1 MDLGLQGKVAIVAGA
16 SRGLGRAIAEGLA
29 AEGARVVMCSR
40 SAEAIGAAA
49 ASISAKAQVADAGG
63 QAVPVAADVG
73 RAEDTDRLVTQTLA
87 RWGTVD
93 ILVTNAGGPPS
104 GPAAGLTDAQ
114 WETAVQ
120 TLLWPVVRLSRAL
133 IPIMQKQRWG
143 RILHVASFTVK
154 HPLPNLALSNA
165 VRLAVVGLAKT
176 QAIELA
182 PHNILVNTI
191 CPGPIATDRL
201 IELTKQYAAREGATF
216 DDANQRLWLSQIPMG
231 RLGEPVEF
239 SNLAVFLASE
249 RASFITGGTF
259 QVDGGATRA
268 PF

>member
-29 AEGARVVMCSR
+29 AEGAHVTLCSR
-40 SAEAIGAAA
+40 SAQAVGAAA
-49 ASISAKAQVADAGG
+49 QAINASAATRSAGCEATA
-63 QAVPVAADVG
+63 VAADVS
-73 RAEDTDRLVTQTLA
+73 RAEDVARLVTQTLD
-87 RWGTVD
+87 RHGRID

-104 GPAAGLTDAQ
+104 GAAAALTDQQ
-114 WETAVQ
+114 WEAAVE
-120 TLLWPVVRLSRAL
+120 TLLLSVVRLCRAV
-133 IPIMQKQRWG
+133 IPSMQQQKWG
-143 RILHVASFTVK
+143 RILHVTSFTVK

-201 IELTKQYAAREGATF
+201 VELTQGYATRENVSFEEAE
-216 DDANQRLWLSQIPMG
+216 RRMWVSQIPLG
-231 RLGEPVEF
+231 RVGKPVEF
-239 SNLAVFLASE
+239 ANLAVFLASE

-259 QVDGGATRA
+259 QVDGGAIRG

>member
-1 MDLGLQGKVAIVAGA
+1 MDLGLEGKVAIVAGA

-29 AEGARVVMCSR
+29 AEGARLVMCAR
-40 SAEAIGAAA
+40 SAEAIGSAA
-49 ASISAKAQVADAGG
+49 ASITASGCEVLG
-63 QAVPVAADVG
+63 VAADVG
-73 RAEDTDRLVTQTLA
+73 RAEDTARVVSQALD
-87 RWGTVD
+87 RWGRVD
-93 ILVTNAGGPPS
+93 ILVTNASGPPS
-104 GPAAGLTDAQ
+104 GPVAGLTDGQ
-114 WETAVQ
+114 WEAAVQ
-120 TLLWPVVRLSRAL
+120 TLLLSVVRLSRAV
-133 IPIMQKQRWG
+133 IPTMQKQHWG
-143 RILHVASFTVK
+143 RILHVASYTVK

-201 IELTKQYAAREGATF
+201 TELTQGYASREGVTF
-216 DDANQRLWLSQIPMG
+216 EEAEKRLWISQIPLG
-231 RLGEPVEF
+231 RVGRPQEF
-239 SNLAVFLASE
+239 ANLAVFLASE

-259 QVDGGATRA
+259 QVDGGATRE

>member
-1 MDLGLQGKVAIVAGA
+1 
-16 SRGLGRAIAEGLA
+16 LGRAIAEGLA
-29 AEGARVVMCSR
+29 AEGARLVLCSR
-40 SAEAIGAAA
+40 SPEAIESAA
-49 ASISAKAQVADAGG
+49 ASLNTSGCEALG
-63 QAVPVAADVG
+63 VAADVG
-73 RAEDTDRLVTQTLA
+73 RAEDTERVVKQALD
-87 RWGTVD
+87 RWGHID

-104 GPAAGLTDAQ
+104 GAAAGLTDGQ
-114 WETAVQ
+114 WESAVQ
-120 TLLWPVVRLSRAL
+120 TLLLSAVRLSRAV
-133 IPIMQKQRWG
+133 IPTMQKQRWG

-201 IELTKQYAAREGATF
+201 NELTQGYASREGVSFAE
-216 DDANQRLWLSQIPMG
+216 AERRLWVSQIPLG
-231 RLGEPVEF
+231 RVGQPVEF
-239 SNLAVFLASE
+239 ASLAVFLASE

-259 QVDGGATRA
+259 QVDGGATRE

>member
-1 MDLGLQGKVAIVAGA
+1 MDLGLKGKVAIIAGA

-29 AEGARVVMCSR
+29 AEGARMVMCAR
-40 SAEAIGAAA
+40 SAGAIGSLA
-49 ASISAKAQVADAGG
+49 ASLNSSGCEVLG
-63 QAVPVAADVG
+63 VAADVG
-73 RAEDTDRLVTQTLA
+73 RAEDTERVVTQALD
-87 RWGTVD
+87 RWGRID

-104 GPAAGLTDAQ
+104 GAVAGLTDGQ
-114 WETAVQ
+114 WESAVQ
-120 TLLWPVVRLSRAL
+120 TLLMSVVRLSRAV
-133 IPIMQKQRWG
+133 IPTMQRQRWG

-165 VRLAVVGLAKT
+165 LRLAVVGLAKT
-176 QAIELA
+176 QALELA

-191 CPGPIATDRL
+191 CPGPIVTDRL
-201 IELTKQYAAREGATF
+201 NELSQGYASREGVSFEEAEK
-216 DDANQRLWLSQIPMG
+216 RLWVSQIPLG
-231 RLGEPVEF
+231 RVGRPEEF
-239 SNLAVFLASE
+239 ANLAVFLASE

>member
-29 AEGARVVMCSR
+29 AEGARIVMCAR
-40 SAEAIGAAA
+40 SAEGIGAAA
-49 ASISAKAQVADAGG
+49 ASLATSGCEALG
-63 QAVPVAADVG
+63 VAADVG
-73 RAEDTDRLVTQTLA
+73 RAEDTERVVKQALD
-87 RWGTVD
+87 RWGRVD

-104 GPAAGLTDAQ
+104 GPVAGLTDAQ
-114 WETAVQ
+114 WEAAVQ
-120 TLLWPVVRLSRAL
+120 TLLLSVVRLSRAV
-133 IPIMQKQRWG
+133 IPTMQKQRWG

-201 IELTKQYAAREGATF
+201 IDLTKQYASREGATF
-216 DDANQRLWLSQIPMG
+216 EDAMQRLWLSQIPLG
-231 RLGEPVEF
+231 RLGEPREF
-239 SNLAVFLASE
+239 ANLAVFLASE

-259 QVDGGATRA
+259 QVDGGATRE

>member
-1 MDLGLQGKVAIVAGA
+1 MDLGLRGRVAIVAGA

-29 AEGARVVMCSR
+29 AEGARVAICAR
-40 SAEAIGAAA
+40 SADALAGATAAIAAA
-49 ASISAKAQVADAGG
+49 DATVAAGG
-63 QAVPVAADVG
+63 QVLAVRADVG
-73 RAEDTDRLVTQTLA
+73 RADDIDRVVALTLEQ
-87 RWGTVD
+87 WGRID

-104 GPAAGLTDAQ
+104 GPAAGLTDLQ
-114 WETAVQ
+114 WEGAVQ
-120 TLLWPVVRLSRAL
+120 TLLFSAARFSRAV
-133 IPIMQKQRWG
+133 IPTMQRQRWG

-154 HPLPNLALSNA
+154 HPLPGLALSNA

-176 QAIELA
+176 QALELA

-201 IELTKQYAAREGATF
+201 LELTQQYASREGMTVDEAT
-216 DDANQRLWLSQIPMG
+216 QRLWISQTPLG
-231 RLGEPVEF
+231 RLGQPKEF
-239 SNLAVFLASE
+239 ADLAVFLASE

-259 QVDGGATRA
+259 QADGGAVRG

>member
-29 AEGARVVMCSR
+29 AEGARIAMCAR
-40 SAEAIGAAA
+40 SADAVGAVA
-49 ASISAKAQVADAGG
+49 ASLSASGCEALGL
-63 QAVPVAADVG
+63 AADVA
-73 RAEDTDRLVTQTLA
+73 RAEDVDRLVGQTLD
-87 RWGTVD
+87 RWGRID
-93 ILVTNAGGPPS
+93 ILVTNAGGPPA
-104 GPAAGLTDAQ
+104 GPVATLTDAQ
-114 WETAVQ
+114 WEAAVQ
-120 TLLWPVVRLSRAL
+120 TLLLSVVRLSRAV
-133 IPIMQKQRWG
+133 IPSMQKHRSG

-176 QAIELA
+176 QALELA

-201 IELTKQYAAREGATF
+201 KELTQEYATREGIAF
-216 DDANQRLWLSQIPMG
+216 NEAEKRLWVSQIPLG
-231 RLGEPVEF
+231 RVGQPGEF
-239 SNLAVFLASE
+239 ASLAVFLASE

-259 QVDGGATRA
+259 QVDGGATRE

>member
-1 MDLGLQGKVAIVAGA
+1 MELGLQGKVALVAGA

-29 AEGARVVMCSR
+29 AEGVKVVMCAR
-40 SAEAIGAAA
+40 SAETVQAAA
-49 ASISAKAQVADAGG
+49 ASVRAAGG
-63 QAVPVAADVG
+63 EAVGIGADVSRAGDVDHLVRATRERHG
-73 RAEDTDRLVTQTLA
+73 RI
-87 RWGTVD
+87 D

-114 WETAVQ
+114 WDAAVQ
-120 TLLWPVVRLSRAL
+120 TLLLSVVRLSRAV
-133 IPIMQKQRWG
+133 IPMMQQQRWG

-154 HPLPNLALSNA
+154 HPLPGLALSNA

-176 QAIELA
+176 QAIELGA
-182 PHNILVNTI
+182 YNILVNTI

-201 IELTKQYAAREGATF
+201 IDLTRQYAAREGTTC
-216 DDANQRLWLSQIPMG
+216 DVANERLWLSQIPLG
-231 RLGEPVEF
+231 RLGDPREF
-239 SNLAVFLASE
+239 AAMAVFLASE

-259 QVDGGATRA
+259 QVDGGAVRE